1 MTVWDGAGGV
11 GVVLILGAYA
21 GAQLRRLDPIK
32 VLSLLMNLA
41 GSCLVMLSL
50 SQAFNLSA
58 FLVEAAW
65 ATVALFGLVRLGVKR
80 RRRSD

>member
-1 MTVWDGAGGV
+1 MSPWDGAGIV

-21 GAQLRRLDPIK
+21 GAQLRRLDPVK
-32 VLSLLMNLA
+32 LPSLLMNLA

-50 SQAFNLSA
+50 SRAFNLSA

-65 ATVALFGLVRLGVKR
+65 AMVALFGLGRLALTR
-80 RRRSD
+80 RRDDS